1 MPAPQLADLSERA
14 LDVFRLIAR
23 GLSNAEIGERLYI
36 SDTAVKRTSQALV
49 RLAVVAYPA

>member
-1 MPAPQLADLSERA
+1 MPAPQLADLSERE
-14 LDVFRLIAR
+14 LDVFRRIAR

-36 SDTAVKRTSQALV
+36 SDTTVKRTSQALA